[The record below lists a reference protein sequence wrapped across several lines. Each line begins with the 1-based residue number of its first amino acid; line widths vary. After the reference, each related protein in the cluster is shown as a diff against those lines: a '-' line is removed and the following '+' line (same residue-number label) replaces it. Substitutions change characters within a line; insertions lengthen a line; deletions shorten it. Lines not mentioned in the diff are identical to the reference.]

1 MKKLLLT
8 LIMLLTLL
16 TISCSNKSTAP
27 TNNDNNNNNNVSH
40 SQSFTGSFTFGTFGN
55 ASALSINE
63 DGSIYM
69 NMDNVLLTIKKEMVT
84 KISDSK
90 YQIKGQMPTIKYDTS
105 SATAKS
111 IMFAQSASDMN
122 TIDVSLNLSGGNLS
136 LSGTINDNSVSGS
149 LKEVS
154 GYIPSDYVGVYYI
167 GDGINDY
174 GFEIKSDGIVVNI
187 ELQNGNVI
195 YHKGYTEKLIKV
207 SDNEYILNINS
218 LENNISSTGQI
229 SPEEAES
236 IIITE
241 AEKYY
246 NISQKSTLKFENNTM
261 IITGQGLTATYKDVD
276 TIKKYID
283 EVAKDNKY
291 LEKLDDIERRNLFS
305 LFSLQLTDESSDTF
319 TKK

>member
-1 MKKLLLT
+1 MKKQIIFTLFLL
-8 LIMLLTLL
+8 IF
-16 TISCSNKSTAP
+16 IFSCSKTPTDPN
-27 TNNDNNNNNNVSH
+27 TNNNTAH
-40 SQSFTGSFTFGTFGN
+40 SQSFTFGTFGN
-55 ASALSINE
+55 VSALSINE

-84 KISDSK
+84 KISDSQ

-105 SATAKS
+105 SAVTKS
-111 IMFAQSASDMN
+111 VMFAQSASDMN
-122 TIDVSLNLSGGNLS
+122 TIDVSLNLSGGSLS
-136 LSGTINDNSVSGS
+136 LSGQVNSDNVNAN
-149 LKEVS
+149 LTEVS

-218 LENNISSTGQI
+218 LENNTPSTGTI
-229 SPEEAES
+229 SFGEAES
-236 IIITE
+236 IVITE
-241 AEKYY
+241 AMKYY
-246 NISQKSTLKFENNTM
+246 NISQKYTLKFENNTM
-261 IITGQGLTATYKDVD
+261 IITGQGLIVTDKDVN
-276 TIKKYID
+276 TIGKYIE
-283 EVAKDNKY
+283 EVAKDRSYTNKIDY
-291 LEKLDDIERRNLFS
+291 S
-305 LFSLQLTDESSDTF
+305 LFTLKLTAESSDIF

>member
-1 MKKLLLT
+1 MKKLLIT
-8 LIMLLTLL
+8 LITLL
-16 TISCSNKSTAP
+16 SILSIGCEKKPTAP
-27 TNNDNNNNNNVSH
+27 NTTNNNTGH

-84 KISDSK
+84 KISDSQ

-105 SATAKS
+105 SSAAKS
-111 IMFAQSASDMN
+111 VMYAQSTSDMN
-122 TIDVSLNLSGGNLS
+122 TVDVSLNLSGGSLS
-136 LSGTINDNSVSGS
+136 LSGQVNSDNVNAN

-218 LENNISSTGQI
+218 LENNTPSTGTI
-229 SPEEAES
+229 SFGEAES
-236 IIITE
+236 IVITE
-241 AEKYY
+241 AMKYY
-246 NISQKSTLKFENNTM
+246 NISQKDTLKFENNTLT
-261 IITGQGLTATYKDVD
+261 ITGQGLTSTYKDVD
-276 TIKKYID
+276 TIGKQ
-283 EVAKDNKY
+283 
-291 LEKLDDIERRNLFS
+291 IERVAEDRAYLKEVDYS
-305 LFSLQLTDESSDTF
+305 LFTLKLTDVSSDTL

>member
-1 MKKLLLT
+1 MEKLLLT
-8 LIMLLTLL
+8 LIMLLSILG
-16 TISCSNKSTAP
+16 ISCEKKPTAP
-27 TNNDNNNNNNVSH
+27 NTTNPNNTGH
-40 SQSFTGSFTFGTFGN
+40 SQSFTGNFTFGTFGN

-84 KISDSK
+84 KISDSQ

-111 IMFAQSASDMN
+111 VMFAQSASDMN
-122 TIDVSLNLSGGNLS
+122 TVDVSLNLSGGSLS
-136 LSGTINDNSVSGS
+136 LSGQVNSDNVNAN
-149 LKEVS
+149 LTEVS

-218 LENNISSTGQI
+218 LENNTPSTGTI
-229 SPEEAES
+229 SFADAES
-236 IIITE
+236 IVITE

-261 IITGQGLTATYKDVD
+261 IITGQGLIATYKDVN
-276 TIKKYID
+276 TIGKYIE
-283 EVAKDNKY
+283 EVAKDRSYTNKIDY
-291 LEKLDDIERRNLFS
+291 S
-305 LFSLQLTDESSDTF
+305 LFTLKLTAESSDTL

>member
-1 MKKLLLT
+1 MKKLLIT
-8 LIMLLTLL
+8 LITLL
-16 TISCSNKSTAP
+16 SILSIGCEKKPTAP
-27 TNNDNNNNNNVSH
+27 NTTNNNTGH

-84 KISDSK
+84 KISDSQ

-105 SATAKS
+105 SAAAKS
-111 IMFAQSASDMN
+111 VMYAQSTSDMN
-122 TIDVSLNLSGGNLS
+122 TVDVSLNLSGGSLS
-136 LSGTINDNSVSGS
+136 LSGQVNSDNVNAN

-174 GFEIKSDGIVVNI
+174 GFEIKSDGIVVTI
-187 ELQNGNVI
+187 ELQNSNVI

-218 LENNISSTGQI
+218 LENNTPSTGTI
-229 SPEEAES
+229 SFGEAES
-236 IIITE
+236 IVITE
-241 AEKYY
+241 AMKYY
-246 NISQKSTLKFENNTM
+246 NISQKDTLKFENNTLT
-261 IITGQGLTATYKDVD
+261 ITGQGLTSTYKDVD
-276 TIKKYID
+276 TIGKQ
-283 EVAKDNKY
+283 
-291 LEKLDDIERRNLFS
+291 IERVAEDRAYLKEVDYS
-305 LFSLQLTDESSDTF
+305 LFTLKLTDVSSDTL

>member
-1 MKKLLLT
+1 MKKLLIT
-8 LIMLLTLL
+8 LITLL
-16 TISCSNKSTAP
+16 SILSIGCEKKPTAP
-27 TNNDNNNNNNVSH
+27 NTTNNNTGH

-55 ASALSINE
+55 ASTLSINE

-84 KISDSK
+84 KISDSQ
-90 YQIKGQMPTIKYDTS
+90 YQIKGQIPTIKYDTS

-111 IMFAQSASDMN
+111 VMFAQSASDMN
-122 TIDVSLNLSGGNLS
+122 TVDVSLNLSGGSLS
-136 LSGTINDNSVSGS
+136 LSGQVNSDNVNAN

-207 SDNEYILNINS
+207 SENEYILNINS
-218 LENNISSTGQI
+218 LENNTPSTGTI
-229 SPEEAES
+229 SFGEAES
-236 IIITE
+236 IVITE

-246 NISQKSTLKFENNTM
+246 NISQKSTLKFENNTLT
-261 IITGQGLTATYKDVD
+261 ITGQGLTSTYKDVD
-276 TIKKYID
+276 TIGKQIEKVAEDRAYLK
-283 EVAKDNKY
+283 EVDY
-291 LEKLDDIERRNLFS
+291 S
-305 LFSLQLTDESSDTF
+305 LFTLKLTDVSSDTL

>member
-1 MKKLLLT
+1 MKKLLFT
-8 LIMLLTLL
+8 LIMLLSILG
-16 TISCSNKSTAP
+16 ISCEKKPTDPNT
-27 TNNDNNNNNNVSH
+27 TNNNTGH

-84 KISDSK
+84 KISDSQ

-105 SATAKS
+105 SSAAKS
-111 IMFAQSASDMN
+111 VMYAQSVSDMN
-122 TIDVSLNLSGGNLS
+122 TVDVSLNLSGGSLS
-136 LSGTINDNSVSGS
+136 LSGQINSDNVNAN

-207 SDNEYILNINS
+207 SENEYILNINS
-218 LENNISSTGQI
+218 LENNTPSTGTI
-229 SPEEAES
+229 SFGEAES
-236 IIITE
+236 IVITE
-241 AEKYY
+241 AMKYY
-246 NISQKSTLKFENNTM
+246 NISQKDTLKFENNTLT
-261 IITGQGLTATYKDVD
+261 ITGQGLTSTYKDVD
-276 TIKKYID
+276 TIGKQIEKVAEDRAYLK
-283 EVAKDNKY
+283 EVDY
-291 LEKLDDIERRNLFS
+291 S
-305 LFSLQLTDESSDTF
+305 LFTLKLTDVSSDTL

>member
-8 LIMLLTLL
+8 LIMLLSILG
-16 TISCSNKSTAP
+16 ISCENKPTAP
-27 TNNDNNNNNNVSH
+27 NTTNPNNTGH
-40 SQSFTGSFTFGTFGN
+40 SQSFTGNFTFGTFGN

-84 KISDSK
+84 KISDSQ

-105 SATAKS
+105 SSAAKS
-111 IMFAQSASDMN
+111 VMYAQSTSDMN
-122 TIDVSLNLSGGNLS
+122 TVDVSLNLSGGSLS
-136 LSGTINDNSVSGS
+136 LSGQVNSDNVNAN

-207 SDNEYILNINS
+207 SENEYILNIGS
-218 LENNISSTGQI
+218 LEITEQTS
-229 SPEEAES
+229 AES
-236 IIITE
+236 IVITE
-241 AEKYY
+241 AIKYY
-246 NISQKSTLKFENNTM
+246 NISQKDTLKFENNTLT
-261 IITGQGLTATYKDVD
+261 ITGQGLTASSGDQTSTA
-276 TIKKYID
+276 TIQQYIS
-283 EVAKDNKY
+283 EIEKNNKY
-291 LEKLDDIERRNLFS
+291 LETLSNEERHNLFS
-305 LFSLQLTDESSDTF
+305 LFSLQLTAESSDTF

>member
-8 LIMLLTLL
+8 LIMLLSVLG
-16 TISCSNKSTAP
+16 ISCEKKPTAP
-27 TNNDNNNNNNVSH
+27 NTTNNNTGH

-84 KISDSK
+84 KISDSQ
-90 YQIKGQMPTIKYDTS
+90 YQIKGQMPTIKYDAS
-105 SATAKS
+105 SAAL
-111 IMFAQSASDMN
+111 QSVILSQKAADMN
-122 TIDVSLNLSGGNLS
+122 TVDVSLNLSGTTLS
-136 LSGTINDNSVSGS
+136 LSGKINDNSVSGS
-149 LKEVS
+149 LNEVS

-207 SDNEYILNINS
+207 SENEYILNINS
-218 LENNISSTGQI
+218 LENNTPSTGTI
-229 SPEEAES
+229 SFADAES
-236 IIITE
+236 IVITE

-261 IITGQGLTATYKDVD
+261 TMTGQGLIATYKDVN
-276 TIKKYID
+276 TIGKYIE
-283 EVAKDNKY
+283 EVAKDRSYTNKIDY
-291 LEKLDDIERRNLFS
+291 S
-305 LFSLQLTDESSDTF
+305 LFTLKLESATTSTF
-319 TKK
+319 NKK

>member
-1 MKKLLLT
+1 MKKLFTT

-40 SQSFTGSFTFGTFGN
+40 SQSFTGNFSFGTFGN
-55 ASALSINE
+55 VSALSINE

-69 NMDNVLLTIKKEMVT
+69 NIENGLLTIKKEMVT
-84 KISDSK
+84 KISDSQ
-90 YQIKGQMPTIKYDTS
+90 YTIKGQMPTIKLDTS
-105 SATAKS
+105 SAAAKS
-111 IMFAQSASDMN
+111 AMYAQSASDMN
-122 TIDVSLNLSGGNLS
+122 TVDVSLNLSGGSLS
-136 LSGTINDNSVSGS
+136 LSGQINDNSVSGS

-154 GYIPSDYVGVYYI
+154 GYMPSDYVGVYYI

-218 LENNISSTGQI
+218 LENNTPSTGTI
-229 SPEEAES
+229 SFADAES
-236 IIITE
+236 IVITE

-261 IITGQGLTATYKDVD
+261 IITGQGLTASFGDKIT
-276 TIKKYID
+276 TETMQKYIE
-283 EVAKDNKY
+283 EVAKDRSYTNKIDY
-291 LEKLDDIERRNLFS
+291 S
-305 LFSLQLTDESSDTF
+305 LFTLKLTAESSDIF

>member
-8 LIMLLTLL
+8 LIMLLSILG
-16 TISCSNKSTAP
+16 ISCEKKPTAP
-27 TNNDNNNNNNVSH
+27 NTTNPNNTGH

-84 KISDSK
+84 KISDSQ

-105 SATAKS
+105 SSAAKS
-111 IMFAQSASDMN
+111 VMFAQSASDMN
-122 TIDVSLNLSGGNLS
+122 TVDVSLNLSGGSLS
-136 LSGTINDNSVSGS
+136 LSGQINDNSVSGS

-207 SDNEYILNINS
+207 SENEYILNINS
-218 LENNISSTGQI
+218 LENNTPSTGTI
-229 SPEEAES
+229 SFEEAE
-236 IIITE
+236 IIVLTE

-246 NISQKSTLKFENNTM
+246 NISQKYTLKFENNTLTM
-261 IITGQGLTATYKDVD
+261 TGQGCIVHYKDVD
-276 TIKKYID
+276 TIGKQIEKVREDRAYLK
-283 EVAKDNKY
+283 EVDY
-291 LEKLDDIERRNLFS
+291 S